1 MDRQALADRIVTYSD
16 TVVAFALVNGF
27 AFLISLGEPDI
38 RCSIANVSG
47 VASSLNVLVPVA
59 SSFALF
65 WLRGYERSLRVE
77 PEPGDES
84 VAIEAEASEAEAG
97 AAKASEVAAEQ
108 DEVVAR
114 FWRIAF
120 RVRLG
125 LIWLFSTIVLL
136 GIHAA
141 TFDTRCAV
149 LGG

>member
-1 MDRQALADRIVTYSD
+1 MDRQALADRIVIYSD

-47 VASSLNVLVPVA
+47 VASGLNVLVPVA

-65 WLRGYERSLRVE
+65 WLRDYERSLRVE

-84 VAIEAEASEAEAG
+84 IASEEEASEAEA
-97 AAKASEVAAEQ
+97 SEVAEEQ

-136 GIHAA
+136 GIYAA